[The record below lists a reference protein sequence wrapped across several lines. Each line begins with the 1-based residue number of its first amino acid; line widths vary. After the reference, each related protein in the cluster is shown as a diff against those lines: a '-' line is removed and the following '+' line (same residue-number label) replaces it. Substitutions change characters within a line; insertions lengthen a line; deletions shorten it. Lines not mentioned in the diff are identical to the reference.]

1 MNIEGEKVILRAI
14 EAKDNELL
22 QSIINNPEIE
32 NALGGWSFPVSAQN
46 QLDWFGSQKYDDR
59 LLRCIIELKENKQ
72 AIGVVILSDIDYKN
86 GTAEI
91 HIKLDSGDFRKKG
104 YGTDA
109 IKALLHYAF
118 YELRLNLVYARVN
131 SNNLPSQKLFEKC
144 GLLLEGT
151 LRSRIFKQGKFVDV
165 LSYSITRDEEA

>member
-46 QLDWFGSQKYDDR
+46 QLDWFGSLKYNDR
-59 LLRCIIELKENKQ
+59 ILRCIIELKENQQ

-91 HIKLDSGDFRKKG
+91 HIKLETGDFRTKG

-109 IKALLHYAF
+109 IKTLLRYAF
-118 YELRLNLVYARVN
+118 HELRLNLVYARVN
-131 SNNLPSQKLFEKC
+131 RSNIASQKLFEKC
-144 GLLLEGT
+144 GLLLEGN
-151 LRSRIFKQGKFVDV
+151 LRSRVYKQGKFIDV
-165 LSYSITRDEEA
+165 LSYSIIRDEAM